1 MSTLY
6 EKRGRRYHPVHDT
19 AAMDGLGNG
28 AWLVVVRDGLVSVRK
43 AVDDGPE
50 VARVAAAVRLAG
62 AIARRL
68 QERSAYQFGRGVAS
82 PLTAREERAAKAYRA
97 VMGDPDCMIWM
108 TRPSAMDVAEAVAR
122 DLVAC
127 YCGPTE
133 DVHA

>member
-50 VARVAAAVRLAG
+50 VARVAAVADKLTGGNRKERRRQA
-62 AIARRL
+62 AMARK
-68 QERSAYQFGRGVAS
+68 
-82 PLTAREERAAKAYRA
+82 AK
-97 VMGDPDCMIWM
+97 P
-108 TRPSAMDVAEAVAR
+108 
-122 DLVAC
+122 
-127 YCGPTE
+127 
-133 DVHA
+133 